1 MKMNT
6 KLIVFDLD
14 GTLLDVEHQLHKT
27 TIEAVKMIREKGIK
41 TMVATGRMYCS
52 AKPHT
57 DLLAIEDPIITYNGA
72 LVIDPES
79 EEEIFHDPIPFE
91 VAKRI
96 TKMVVENNY
105 HLQLYIN
112 DNLYVAEENEF
123 TAKYEDLSG
132 IKANIVGRLDE
143 FLEEAPTKMMIIEDN
158 EERQVEIHKFLED
171 NFNNDIEIASSYPSF
186 TEITAKGI
194 SKAVPLKK
202 LAEKFSIK
210 QEEIIAFGD
219 GLNDLKMLE
228 WAGKGVAMENAHPDL
243 RSAADDIALNHND
256 LGIAKYLKECFQ
268 LDLKIEA
275 E

>member
-1 MKMNT
+1 MDI
-6 KLIVFDLD
+6 KLIAFDLD
-14 GTLLDVEHQLHKT
+14 GTLLDRKHQLHDK
-27 TIEAVKMIREKGIK
+27 TIEAVKKVRQKGIR
-41 TMVATGRMYCS
+41 TLVATGRMYCS

-57 DLLAIEDPIITYNGA
+57 DLLEIEEPIITYNGA

-79 EEEIFHDPIPFE
+79 QSEIFHDPIPFE
-91 VAKRI
+91 IAKRI
-96 TKMVVENNY
+96 TKMVVKNNY

-132 IKANIVGRLDE
+132 IEANIVGRLDK
-143 FLEEAPTKMMIIEDN
+143 FLEEAPTKMMIIEDD
-158 EERQVEIHKFLED
+158 EEKQIEIHKFLKN
-171 NFNNDIEIASSYPSF
+171 NFNGEIEIASSYPTF

-202 LAEKFSIK
+202 LAKKFGIK

-219 GLNDLKMLE
+219 GLNDLKMIE

-243 RSAADDIALNHND
+243 RRAADDIALNHD
-256 LGIAKYLKECFQ
+256 QLGIARYLKEYFQ
-268 LDLKIEA
+268 LDLNIE
-275 E
+275 ED

>member
-1 MKMNT
+1 MNT